1 MAADGT
7 IKINT
12 ELDSSKAQG
21 ALAKFSTTAKI
32 ALKGVAVAASAAGA
46 AITAMAGYAVK
57 VGSSFEEGMSK
68 VSAISGAA
76 GGDLEKLTDKAKEM
90 GAKTKFSA
98 TEAASAFEYMAM
110 AGWKTEDML
119 SGIEGIMNL
128 AAASG
133 EDLAATSDI
142 VTDAL
147 TAFGMSAADSG
158 RFADVLAAASSNANT
173 NVGMMGETFK
183 YVAPVAGA
191 LGFSVEDTAVA
202 IGLMANS
209 GIKASQ
215 AGTSL
220 RSIMSR
226 LAKPT
231 SDVQIAMDAL
241 GISLTDSNG
250 NMKSLNEVMGD
261 LRNGF
266 AGLGEAEKASMAAT
280 LGGQEAMSGLLAIV
294 NASDAD
300 FTALQNAIN
309 NADGA
314 AEAMAE
320 TMQNNLKGS
329 FTILGSALEGFG
341 IQVYERMQEPLKKA
355 VDEGTENVNRL
366 ARAFSS
372 GGLKGVVSEAGE
384 IFSRFADKVE
394 DSSKIAGEIVGPL
407 RNIAS
412 AGVNLGKTVL
422 PTTTKAFKLL
432 AENLDVAVPLLVS
445 GVAAVKS
452 YTAAKTAASMIKKLS
467 TAYNASAIALDLFI
481 TANGTSAVVTAASTG
496 AITLNQIAVGAL
508 STQLPIA
515 TAAHAAFNAVV
526 SANPIGLAVTAV
538 AALTAGLVA
547 YTVIT
552 KESTDAE
559 REHAQELKN
568 LKAAAEEDFNI
579 AKERSQS
586 YEELVSTQNRQAA
599 ADINQLNNLKR
610 LNDELKT
617 LVDENGNVKN
627 GETDR
632 AAFITSQL
640 SNALGIEI
648 SMTGEQISNYQEL
661 QAEIQNLIQQKRID
675 AVMSAQQA
683 KYEEAVARQMEVAAD
698 TAKNLTAIKKA
709 EANVDKEK
717 LALKTLQEEYT
728 QASIVGN
735 NLQIESL
742 KEKIKKQEEN
752 VSAVEDALK
761 KEKDAYKENTELL
774 AQYASDIDMYTSLAE
789 AATSGNAEAIE
800 NAIVRIT
807 AGIKTAGNATREELQ
822 KQVISVAETEDL
834 IRQKVEEGTPGFTE
848 SMQSQAQEAVK
859 AALEEFAKAAPQT
872 ASELAK
878 VPSEAIGAL
887 VAGDMRGLLS
897 AEASGAVEG
906 ILDQFD
912 ELEAETQDAFA
923 KAIYGALNGLEG
935 FDQVKDPAK
944 EGAEA
949 FLESLK
955 VALDEHSPSKATEEI
970 FHLAM
975 EGAAQG
981 VDVGKESVLSKAGEF
996 VTAFLGKFTETNV
1009 GEAMQGI
1016 GANIMSF
1023 FGIGVSSQQENSRN
1037 AGKANADA
1045 ANLGA
1050 GSVDPTGTGTLFGGM
1065 LGSGVA
1071 STAGHLQ
1078 QMGVNIAN
1086 SADAGSGS
1094 VNPTGTGNNFGSML
1108 GSGVSSTAGLL
1119 YSSGTNI
1126 ANSADSG
1133 AGSVNPTGTGNEFGS
1148 QYADGVGSQ
1157 AVNANK
1163 QGISLVEN
1171 ADSGAG
1177 SMTGYNSGS
1186 NFGAG
1191 FITGIGEWLG
1201 EAASAAAS
1209 LAIAA
1214 YDALRSALSEHSP
1227 SRKAKKSGK
1236 NFDLGFKLGI
1246 EENAKTAISAAEEL
1260 SKNTLDAINL
1270 DEISEKVRNLD
1281 IPKTMARIQM
1291 AVEDRNETVA
1301 KKVTASV
1308 AAYERLKAGG
1318 DSSTPVTKE
1327 DMCSLLSDIS
1337 RLTVNEIAET
1347 IGGMGVYMEG
1357 KPVGKLVASTV
1368 NMELGRINRR
1378 KT

>member
-1 MAADGT
+1 MAKDGT

-12 ELDSSKAQG
+12 ELDSSKAQS
-21 ALAKFSTTAKI
+21 AMAKFSGTAKN
-32 ALKGVAVAASAAGA
+32 ALKGITVAAGA
-46 AITAMAGYAVK
+46 AGTAITAMAGYAVK
-57 VGSSFEEGMSK
+57 VGSDFEAGMSK
-68 VSAISGAA
+68 VSAISGATGA
-76 GGDLEKLTDKAKEM
+76 DFEKLSDKAKEM

-98 TEAASAFEYMAM
+98 AEAASAFEYMAM

-119 SGIEGIMNL
+119 SGIEGVMDL

-133 EDLAATSDI
+133 ESLAVTSDI

-147 TAFGMSAADSG
+147 TAFGMSAEESG
-158 RFADVLAAASSNANT
+158 HFADVLAAASSNANT
-173 NVGMMGETFK
+173 NVSMMGETFK

-191 LGFSVEDTAVA
+191 LGFSAEDTAVA

-209 GIKASQ
+209 GIKAGQ

-220 RSIMSR
+220 RSIMTR

-231 SDVQIAMDAL
+231 DEVAIAMDEL
-241 GISLTDSNG
+241 GISITNSDGS
-250 NMKSLNEVMGD
+250 MKSLNEIMGD
-261 LRNGF
+261 LRSGF
-266 AGLGEAEKASMAAT
+266 AGLSEAEKTNMAAT
-280 LGGQEAMSGLLAIV
+280 IGGQEAMSGLLAIV
-294 NASDAD
+294 NASDGD
-300 FTALQNAIN
+300 FRKLQTSIYSC
-309 NADGA
+309 DGA
-314 AEAMAE
+314 AKGMAE

-329 FTILGSALEGFG
+329 LTILGSAAEGFG
-341 IQVYERMQEPLKKA
+341 IKVYEKMQVPLRKA
-355 VDEGTENVNRL
+355 VDAGTEGVNRL
-366 ARAFSS
+366 SKAFDS
-372 GGLKGVVSEAGE
+372 GGLKGVVSEAGKLFHELTEE
-384 IFSRFADKVE
+384 IE
-394 DSSKIAGEIVGPL
+394 GSSESAGKIVPPL
-407 RNIAS
+407 RNIANVGLS
-412 AGVNLGKTVL
+412 LGKTVI
-422 PTTTKAFKLL
+422 PPAAKAFKLL
-432 AENLDVAVPLLVS
+432 AENLDKVVPLLVT
-445 GVAAVKS
+445 GVTAVKA
-452 YTAAKTAASMIKKLS
+452 YTVATSAASAVKKLS
-467 TAYNASAIALDLFI
+467 TAYTASAMALDLFI
-481 TANGTSAVVTAASTG
+481 AANGTSAVATAASTG
-496 AITLNQIAVGAL
+496 AVTLKQIAVGVL
-508 STQLPIA
+508 SKQLGIA

-538 AALTAGLVA
+538 AALMAGLIA

-568 LKAAAEEDFNI
+568 LKAVAEEDFNI

-586 YEELVSTQNRQAA
+586 YEELISTQNRQAA

-617 LVDENGNVKN
+617 LVDENGNVKK

-648 SMTGEQISNYQEL
+648 SMTGEQIFNYQEL

-728 QASIVGN
+728 RASIVGN

-752 VSAVEDALK
+752 VSAVESALK

-834 IRQKVEEGTPGFTE
+834 IRQKVVEGTPGFTE

-912 ELEAETQDAFA
+912 ELETETQDAFV

-975 EGAAQG
+975 EGAVQG
-981 VDVGKESVLSKAGEF
+981 VDAGKESVLSKAGEF
-996 VTAFLGKFTETNV
+996 VTAFLGKFTESNV
-1009 GEAMQGI
+1009 EATLQDI
-1016 GANIMSF
+1016 GFKFMSF
-1023 FGIGVSSQQENSRN
+1023 FGNGVSSQQENARN

-1045 ANLGA
+1045 ANAGA
-1050 GSVDPTGTGTLFGGM
+1050 GSVNPTGTGSKFGTM

-1078 QMGVNIAN
+1078 QMGINISN
-1086 SADAGSGS
+1086 SANAGAGS
-1094 VNPTGTGNNFGSML
+1094 VNPTGTGNKFGTML
-1108 GSGVSSTAGLL
+1108 GNGVSSTAGLL
-1119 YSSGTNI
+1119 RGYGTNI

-1133 AGSVNPTGTGNEFGS
+1133 AGSVNPSSTGSKFGS
-1148 QYADGVGSQ
+1148 QYANGVGSQ
-1157 AVNANK
+1157 AGNANA
-1163 QGISLVEN
+1163 QGRNLSNN
-1171 ADSGAG
+1171 AESGAG
-1177 SMTGYNSGS
+1177 SRTGYDSGS

-1191 FITGIGEWLG
+1191 FVNGIGQWLG
-1201 EAASAAAS
+1201 RAANAAAN
-1209 LAIAA
+1209 L
-1214 YDALRSALSEHSP
+1214 ALSAYNALKRNLAERSP
-1227 SRKAKKSGK
+1227 SRKTKKSGK
-1236 NFDLGFKLGI
+1236 NFDLGFGLGI
-1246 EENAKTAISAAEEL
+1246 EENAKTAVSAAEEL
-1260 SKNTLDAINL
+1260 SKNTLDAI
-1270 DEISEKVRNLD
+1270 DTDMISDRLNNID
-1281 IPKTMARIQM
+1281 IPGTMARVHM
-1291 AVEDRNETVA
+1291 AVEDRNEKVA
-1301 KKVTASV
+1301 EKVTASV
-1308 AAYERLKAGG
+1308 AAYEKLKG
-1318 DSSTPVTKE
+1318 DRNQNTSVTKE
-1327 DMCSLLSDIS
+1327 DMRSLLSDIS
-1337 RLTVNEIAET
+1337 RLTIKEIAET
-1347 IGGMGVYMEG
+1347 MEGMGVYLDK
-1357 KPVGKLVASTV
+1357 KPVGKIIAPVV
-1368 NMELGRINRR
+1368 DDELGKINRR